1 MALDPREVYNSTTQ
15 AAARR
20 IYPTALHVK
29 EFAAGTGTLL
39 PGTVV
44 AYNTSTN
51 KWVPWVNGGGNDTG
65 TPRGIVWPE
74 AIVLKAGNEVNGV
87 VMMQGRAHASDLLDQ
102 ATGDFSTNLRDAV
115 RAVTPLTSTNTLR
128 EKGIL
133 LDGLTQIR

>member
-44 AYNTSTN
+44 AYNSSTN
-51 KWVPWVNGGGNDTG
+51 KWVPWANAGANDTG

-87 VMMQGRAHASDLLDQ
+87 VMMAGRAQAADLLDQ
-102 ATGDFSTNLRDAV
+102 ATGDFSANLTAALRVGTA
-115 RAVTPLTSTNTLR
+115 TLR

-133 LDGLTQIR
+133 IDGLTQIR